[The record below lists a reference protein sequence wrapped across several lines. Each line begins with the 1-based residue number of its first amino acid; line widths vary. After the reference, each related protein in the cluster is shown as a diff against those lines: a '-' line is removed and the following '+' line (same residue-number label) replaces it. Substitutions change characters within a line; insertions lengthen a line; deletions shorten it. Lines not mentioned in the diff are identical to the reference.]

1 MIALP
6 LFPRLRLGYFC
17 IAVALL
23 FVVAC
28 TDRGQNPP
36 SVRDGVSTGAP
47 DTEAPAPPPDRGQP
61 PAGGDL
67 EPPPSPLG
75 EYAYSVLVD
84 AFAQRLD
91 ADHLAYQLRMK
102 RINNFVYLYEG
113 EWRVCVGT
121 YATKARARRTLRQV
135 HEKGFT
141 SARVIG
147 PGDDGIAPPRRE

>member
-6 LFPRLRLGYFC
+6 LFPKLKLGYFYLVV
-17 IAVALL
+17 AVLL
-23 FVVAC
+23 VVAC

-47 DTEAPAPPPDRGQP
+47 DSELPAPPPEGGNP

-67 EPPPSPLG
+67 EPPASPLG

-84 AFAQRLD
+84 AFDQRLD

-102 RINNFVYLYEG
+102 RINNFVYQYDG
-113 EWRVCVGT
+113 EWRVCVGL

-135 HEKGFT
+135 YEKGFT
-141 SARVIG
+141 EARVIG
-147 PGDDGIAPPRRE
+147 PGDDGIPPPRRE